1 MITIKDVER
10 TLKKDY
16 DVYEWF
22 NDLYIDYVFAYNEIP
37 EIWDE
42 LRNYSTS
49 LWEKLKGLVF
59 ETAEDFNDKCVE
71 EVYHV

>member
-10 TLKKDY
+10 ILKKDY

-22 NDLYIDYVFAYNEIP
+22 NDLYIDYVFAYNEFP

-49 LWEKLKGLVF
+49 LWEKLNGLVF
-59 ETAEDFNDKCVE
+59 ETSEDFNDRCVA
-71 EVYHV
+71 EVYH